1 MRVYIWDISNLIS
14 SASKPLTSNFLHSHK
29 AIAVRRLKTMNTFMI
44 YGATGYT
51 GRLASQY
58 SKSVGINPV
67 VAGRS
72 DGSVKQLASL
82 LGVSYRTFGVD
93 DRQAV
98 DSCLRGIR
106 VLLNCAGPFARTAE
120 PLMDACIRCGVHYL
134 DISAELI
141 SYQLADQKNDE
152 AGAANVML
160 LPGCG
165 GSVAMLG
172 CLAGH
177 AVKSVKKVTSIDI
190 ALFVAGTMSR
200 GSAVS
205 AAQSVTAECL
215 QRRNGHLIKQN
226 VQDTVEFDF
235 DDGKGLVKCSP
246 VTLPDLLTIWKSTNS
261 PNIKA
266 FFHVSGDAFPTGEL
280 AALPDGPTMEQRKE
294 SPYHAAVAVKA
305 DDGTIKR
312 TVLHTA
318 NGYDFTSVACIKAA
332 KRVLDGEA
340 KGGFQTPAITFGSD
354 FVTTILGSTLKD
366 M

>member
-1 MRVYIWDISNLIS
+1 M
-14 SASKPLTSNFLHSHK
+14 T
-29 AIAVRRLKTMNTFMI
+29 TFMI

-58 SKSVGINPV
+58 SKSIGIDFV
-67 VAGRS
+67 AAGRN

-82 LGVSYRTFGVD
+82 LEVPYRTFGVD
-93 DRQAV
+93 DRQAI

-141 SYQLADQKNDE
+141 SYQLAEQKNDE
-152 AGAANVML
+152 AVAANVML
-160 LPGCG
+160 LPGSG
-165 GSVAMLG
+165 GSVTMLG

-177 AVKSVKKVTSIDI
+177 AVESVKKVTSIDI
-190 ALFVAGTMSR
+190 ALLVAGTMSR

-205 AAQSVTAECL
+205 AGQSVTAECL
-215 QRRNGHLIKQN
+215 QSRNGHLIKQN
-226 VQDTVEFDF
+226 AQDTVDFDF
-235 DDGKGLVKCSP
+235 DNGKGLVKCYP

-261 PNIKA
+261 PNIKI
-266 FFHVSGDAFPTGEL
+266 FVHVSGDAFPTGDL

-294 SPYHAAVAVKA
+294 SPYHAAVIVKA
-305 DDGTIKR
+305 DDGTVKR
-312 TVLHTA
+312 TVLHSV